1 MTEIL
6 LKSTMDQRSE
16 KLQESKDTNQK
27 VDSVTNE
34 EVLREAK
41 NKRSPG
47 LGNIPLR
54 IVKIHIY
61 IYSKE
66 NILKQFN
73 SV

>member
-1 MTEIL
+1 
-6 LKSTMDQRSE
+6 
-16 KLQESKDTNQK
+16 
-27 VDSVTNE
+27 
-34 EVLREAK
+34 
-41 NKRSPG
+41 

-73 SV
+73 SVWKYKWKPNKCKIRLVRERNKKRPKNKCGN